1 MLLVVNAAQM
11 AMPKIQVP
19 ETVKYLQTMR
29 FMPRHLREGNHI
41 TLGTHDASELCQYS
55 EMHLS

>member
-11 AMPKIQVP
+11 AMPKIQ
-19 ETVKYLQTMR
+19 TVKYLQTMR
-29 FMPRHLREGNHI
+29 FMPRHSREGNHI